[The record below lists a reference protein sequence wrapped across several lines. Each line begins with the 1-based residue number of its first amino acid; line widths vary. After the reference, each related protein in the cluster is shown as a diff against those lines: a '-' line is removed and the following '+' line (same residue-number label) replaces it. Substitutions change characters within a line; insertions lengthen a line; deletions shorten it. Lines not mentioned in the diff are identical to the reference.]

1 MARGARGRWSRHAS
15 NKDPGAAASAPSLCT
30 QLHRHRHILDQS
42 SPHAACD
49 RARQRVGAVCQS
61 QSAVLAVGYAGTSA
75 TFEVTRQPGSR
86 RPHLLSANLAHDTMA
101 ELDAINGTLDITFN
115 GNPYDAN
122 INLAGVTSFLAAAH
136 TIQVQVNAHLSVLAA
151 TTASSITPETTS
163 FTGSINGGTLTVTS
177 ITSGSI
183 ERGGLVSG
191 PKDSADQIERQ
202 MSGTPGGVG
211 TYGLFAGAGH
221 DVSSEAMTE
230 TYGMLTVG
238 SVTSGN
244 VALGELVTGA
254 GVALNTL
261 IITNLSGSGAGST
274 WVVDNSQTVAAENLN
289 LRETPLAVELNW
301 EGLPII
307 GATEDNDYFD
317 VTASPYADF
326 DYNPSTLSYVSGTAA
341 TALGLTQASD
351 AILSPQGGQELTV
364 AEAMNELVKGGAQFS
379 SYQNIDEL
387 TSPIYDASLEAW
399 ETSQLGAG
407 HDFSS
412 LTGRT
417 NPAGSSLPT
426 TDPAGTYSGPGASA
440 PTPAA
445 AGTYI
450 PVTGATS
457 TAAEIVD
464 HVGSYSLAGAD
475 APTLAQASQL
485 VGSQWEGGF

>member
-1 MARGARGRWSRHAS
+1 MTAISSPPGTYLPPGATAPIT
-15 NKDPGAAASAPSLCT
+15 DPGGTYSGADATAPT
-30 QLHRHRHILDQS
+30 TDPAGTFS
-42 SPHAACD
+42 SPYALDSLFIEGKNNTPSGSVLSFNSVTAVENYYG
-49 RARQRVGAVCQS
+49 VGSEEAT
-61 QSAVLAVGYAGTSA
+61 LATKFFTGYAGTSA

-289 LRETPLAVELNW
+289 LREN
-301 EGLPII
+301 
-307 GATEDNDYFD
+307 
-317 VTASPYADF
+317 SPR
-326 DYNPSTLSYVSGTAA
+326 SRVK
-341 TALGLTQASD
+341 LGGPTHYRSD
-351 AILSPQGGQELTV
+351 
-364 AEAMNELVKGGAQFS
+364 
-379 SYQNIDEL
+379 
-387 TSPIYDASLEAW
+387 
-399 ETSQLGAG
+399 
-407 HDFSS
+407 
-412 LTGRT
+412 
-417 NPAGSSLPT
+417 
-426 TDPAGTYSGPGASA
+426 
-440 PTPAA
+440 
-445 AGTYI
+445 
-450 PVTGATS
+450 
-457 TAAEIVD
+457 
-464 HVGSYSLAGAD
+464 
-475 APTLAQASQL
+475 
-485 VGSQWEGGF
+485 